1 MKFIIKIFPEVM
13 VKGDAVKKKMIR
25 QLYFNLKTL
34 FERNALE
41 VEVKRFWDKLEVY
54 CSTEQSNSVRQILLH
69 TAGIEQVLAVAQY
82 PAKTLEQI
90 ADIVVEKTASLIEGK
105 RFAVRA
111 KRTGTHDFTSNE
123 VERYVG
129 GRLFSLKTSAGVDL
143 KQPDIKIELEVHQD
157 QLNLIQARYPG
168 LGGFPMG
175 TQGEVLSLVSGGF
188 DSTVASYLMMRR
200 GLKTHFI
207 FLNLG
212 GAAHEIGVK
221 QVAYYLWEQFGA
233 SHRVSFV
240 TVPFEPVVAEIFR
253 SAHETYMGVVL
264 KRLMLKA
271 AEKIADQMGIDA
283 LVMGDAVGQVSSQTL
298 RNMAMIDRVTDKL
311 VLRPLSVMHKQ
322 DIMNLADQIGTREF
336 AESMPEY
343 CGVIS
348 QNPVINSSA
357 KRIEIETNRFDQT
370 VLDQAVAD
378 AQVIA
383 VDQVIENINAAEAVE
398 VCHQI
403 GDAVV
408 IDIRKPQIVERMP
421 LNVDNKLVIPFYE
434 LNQKFK
440 QLDANA
446 QYLLYCQK
454 GVMSQLHAQYLKDQG
469 FDNVKVYRPK

>member
-34 FERNALE
+34 LERASLDIE
-41 VEVKRFWDKLEVY
+41 LKRFWDKLEVHG
-54 CSTEQSNSVRQILLH
+54 TPADTDRVRKILLQ
-69 TAGIEQVLAVAQY
+69 TPGIEQVLEVAQF

-90 ADIVVEKTASLIEGK
+90 ADIVADQSARQIQGR
-105 RFAVRA
+105 RFVVRA

-123 VERYVG
+123 IERFVG
-129 GRLFSLKTSAGVDL
+129 GRLFDLGESAGVDL
-143 KQPDIKIELEVHQD
+143 KHPEVKIELEVHQD
-157 QLNLIQARYPG
+157 QLNLIKTRHKG

-175 TQGEVLSLVSGGF
+175 AQGEVLSLVSGGF

-200 GLKTHFI
+200 GLKNHFI
-207 FLNLG
+207 FFNLG
-212 GAAHEIGVK
+212 GMAHEIGVK

-240 TVPFEPVVAEIFR
+240 SVPFEAVVAEIFR
-253 SAHETYMGVVL
+253 SSHETYMGVVL

-271 AEKIADQMGIDA
+271 AEQVADQMGIDA

-298 RNMAMIDRVTDKL
+298 RNMAMIDRVTSKL
-311 VLRPLSVMHKQ
+311 VLRPLAVMHKQ
-322 DIMNLADQIGTREF
+322 EIMTMADQIGTREF

-357 KRIEIETNRFDQT
+357 KRIELEMNRFDFT
-370 VLDQAVAD
+370 VLEQAVAD
-378 AQVIA
+378 AQIIP
-383 VDQVIENINAAEAVE
+383 VDQVVENINAAAAVE
-398 VCHQI
+398 ICHQVD
-403 GDAVV
+403 DAVV
-408 IDIRKPQIVERMP
+408 IDIRKNPLPERMP
-421 LNVDNKLVIPFYE
+421 LDIENKLVIPFYE

-440 QLDANA
+440 GLDASK

-469 FDNVKVYRPK
+469 FENVKVYRPS

>member
-123 VERYVG
+123 IERYVG
-129 GRLFSLKTSAGVDL
+129 GRLFSLNTSAGVDL

-207 FLNLG
+207 FFNLG
-212 GAAHEIGVK
+212 A
-221 QVAYYLWEQFGA
+221 Q
-233 SHRVSFV
+233 
-240 TVPFEPVVAEIFR
+240 P
-253 SAHETYMGVVL
+253 M
-264 KRLMLKA
+264 RL
-271 AEKIADQMGIDA
+271 
-283 LVMGDAVGQVSSQTL
+283 V
-298 RNMAMIDRVTDKL
+298 
-311 VLRPLSVMHKQ
+311 
-322 DIMNLADQIGTREF
+322 
-336 AESMPEY
+336 
-343 CGVIS
+343 
-348 QNPVINSSA
+348 
-357 KRIEIETNRFDQT
+357 
-370 VLDQAVAD
+370 
-378 AQVIA
+378 
-383 VDQVIENINAAEAVE
+383 
-398 VCHQI
+398 
-403 GDAVV
+403 
-408 IDIRKPQIVERMP
+408 
-421 LNVDNKLVIPFYE
+421 
-434 LNQKFK
+434 
-440 QLDANA
+440 
-446 QYLLYCQK
+446 
-454 GVMSQLHAQYLKDQG
+454 
-469 FDNVKVYRPK
+469 

>member
-13 VKGDAVKKKMIR
+13 VKGDSVKKKMIR

-34 FERNALE
+34 FERNTQG
-41 VEVKRFWDKLEVY
+41 VEIKRFWDKLEVY
-54 CSTEQSNSVRQILLH
+54 CSTEQSDSVRKILLQ
-69 TAGIEQVLAVAQY
+69 TPGIEQVLAVAQF
-82 PAKTLEQI
+82 PAKSLARI
-90 ADIVVEKTASLIEGK
+90 ADIVVEQAASQIEGK
-105 RFAVRA
+105 RFVVRA
-111 KRTGTHDFTSNE
+111 KRTGTHEFTSNE
-123 VERYVG
+123 IERYVG
-129 GRLFSLKTSAGVDL
+129 GRLFSLGTSAGVDL
-143 KQPDIKIELEVHQD
+143 KQPEVKIELEVHQD

-175 TQGEVLSLVSGGF
+175 AQGEVLSLVSGGF

-207 FLNLG
+207 FFNLG
-212 GAAHEIGVK
+212 GAAHEMGVK

-240 TVPFEPVVAEIFR
+240 SVPFEAVVAEIFR
-253 SAHETYMGVVL
+253 TSHETYMGVVL

-271 AEKIADQMGIDA
+271 AEKVADQMGIDT

-298 RNMAMIDRVTDKL
+298 RNMAMIDRVTEKL

-357 KRIEIETNRFDQT
+357 KRIELETNRFDHA

-378 AQVIA
+378 AQIIA

-398 VCHQI
+398 VCHEVD
-403 GDAVV
+403 DAVV

-421 LNVDNKLVIPFYE
+421 LAIENKLVIPFYE

-440 QLDANA
+440 HLDADKR
-446 QYLLYCQK
+446 YLLYCQK

-469 FDNVKVYRPK
+469 FNNVKVYRPH

>member
-34 FERNALE
+34 FERASLDIE
-41 VEVKRFWDKLEVY
+41 FKRFWDKLEVHG
-54 CSTEQSNSVRQILLH
+54 TPDNTDRVRKILLQ
-69 TAGIEQVLAVAQY
+69 TPGIEQVLEVAQF

-90 ADIVVEKTASLIEGK
+90 ADIVVEQAANTIIGR
-105 RFAVRA
+105 RFVVRA
-111 KRTGTHDFTSNE
+111 KRTGTHDFTSND
-123 VERYVG
+123 VERFVG
-129 GRLFSLKTSAGVDL
+129 GRLFDIGESAGVDL
-143 KQPDIKIELEVHQD
+143 KHPEVKIELEVHQD
-157 QLNLIQARYPG
+157 QLNLIQTRHKG

-175 TQGEVLSLVSGGF
+175 AQGAVLSLVSGGF

-200 GLKTHFI
+200 GLKNHFI
-207 FLNLG
+207 FFNLG

-240 TVPFEPVVAEIFR
+240 SVPFEAVVAEIFR
-253 SAHETYMGVVL
+253 TSHETYMGVVL

-271 AEKIADQMGIDA
+271 AEQVADQMGIDA

-298 RNMAMIDRVTDKL
+298 RNMAMIDRVTSKL
-311 VLRPLSVMHKQ
+311 VLRPLAVMHKQ
-322 DIMNLADQIGTREF
+322 EIMTLADQIGTREF

-357 KRIEIETNRFDQT
+357 KRIELETNRFDFS
-370 VLDQAVAD
+370 VLEQAVAE
-378 AQVIA
+378 AQIIP
-383 VDQVIENINAAEAVE
+383 VDQVVENVNAAAAVE
-398 VCHQI
+398 ICHQVD
-403 GDAVV
+403 DAVV
-408 IDIRKPQIVERMP
+408 IDIRKKPLPERMP
-421 LNVDNKLVIPFYE
+421 LEVENKLVIPFYE

-440 QLDANA
+440 NLDVSK

-469 FDNVKVYRPK
+469 YENVKVYRPS

>member
-1 MKFIIKIFPEVM
+1 M
-13 VKGDAVKKKMIR
+13 
-25 QLYFNLKTL
+25 
-34 FERNALE
+34 
-41 VEVKRFWDKLEVY
+41 
-54 CSTEQSNSVRQILLH
+54 
-69 TAGIEQVLAVAQY
+69 
-82 PAKTLEQI
+82 
-90 ADIVVEKTASLIEGK
+90 
-105 RFAVRA
+105 
-111 KRTGTHDFTSNE
+111 
-123 VERYVG
+123 
-129 GRLFSLKTSAGVDL
+129 
-143 KQPDIKIELEVHQD
+143 
-157 QLNLIQARYPG
+157 
-168 LGGFPMG
+168 
-175 TQGEVLSLVSGGF
+175 
-188 DSTVASYLMMRR
+188 
-200 GLKTHFI
+200 
-207 FLNLG
+207 
-212 GAAHEIGVK
+212 
-221 QVAYYLWEQFGA
+221 
-233 SHRVSFV
+233 